1 MYLMGDGAEMKIY
14 GPERVYC
21 VHTCPVYVCSVHLYT
36 QVHPWPHVFAPVN
49 KTINSGS
56 PVTSYYY
63 YILATSATVRSSL
76 TIVIS
81 RQIRIKDFSEI
92 RISGK

>member
-1 MYLMGDGAEMKIY
+1 MYLMGNGAEMKIY

-21 VHTCPVYVCSVHLYT
+21 VHTCPVYVCSVHVYT

-63 YILATSATVRSSL
+63 ILATSATLRSSL